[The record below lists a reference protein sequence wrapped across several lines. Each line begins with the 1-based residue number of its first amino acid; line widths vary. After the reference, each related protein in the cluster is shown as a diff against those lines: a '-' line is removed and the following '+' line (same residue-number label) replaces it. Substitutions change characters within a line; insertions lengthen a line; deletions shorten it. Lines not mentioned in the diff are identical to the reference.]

1 PTPTPTPTPTPPP
14 STPPPPPPPPPAEP
28 YRVAGLDSDAFGDG
42 TEPEIVAD
50 RSGWWWQR
58 EELDIGGRTYAHGV
72 TVQAESSLT
81 IELNLACTRYRAAA
95 GIDDMMYRLGAA
107 RFSVYGDDARLW
119 RSDWVEA
126 GEEAAMVDVGLPAGT
141 ETIRLEAEPRH
152 PMHTALLT
160 DWAESVIDCR

>member
-1 PTPTPTPTPTPPP
+1 M
-14 STPPPPPPPPPAEP
+14 
-28 YRVAGLDSDAFGDG
+28 AGLASDVFGDG

-58 EELDIGGRTYAHGV
+58 EELDVGGRTYAHGV

-81 IELNLACTRYRAAA
+81 IELNRACTRYRAAA

-119 RSDWVEA
+119 RSDWVAA
-126 GEEAAMVDVGLPAGT
+126 GEEAAVVDVGLPAGT
-141 ETIRLEAEPRH
+141 ETIRLEAEPQH
-152 PMHTALLT
+152 PAHTPVLT
-160 DWAESVIDCR
+160 DWADSVIDCR